1 MRADYKTLGAMM
13 NNLVI
18 DMTHGGVKIAVSL
31 AKKGKYVI
39 AYDLYSTL
47 DDIDAQMLQ
56 IYDVDLIQLE
66 DLIRYKGD
74 MNVIYPIH
82 MPLTFSEIESYNP
95 ELNYTFQSHHEA
107 VKDILNGC
115 YQGHMSNR
123 VPTENS
129 LILEAFEL
137 CLFNIQCL
145 AESCVVLF

>member
-39 AYDLYSTL
+39 AYDLYNTL

-66 DLIRYKGD
+66 DLIKYKGD
-74 MNVIYPIH
+74 MNVIY
-82 MPLTFSEIESYNP
+82 
-95 ELNYTFQSHHEA
+95 
-107 VKDILNGC
+107 K
-115 YQGHMSNR
+115 
-123 VPTENS
+123 
-129 LILEAFEL
+129 
-137 CLFNIQCL
+137 
-145 AESCVVLF
+145 